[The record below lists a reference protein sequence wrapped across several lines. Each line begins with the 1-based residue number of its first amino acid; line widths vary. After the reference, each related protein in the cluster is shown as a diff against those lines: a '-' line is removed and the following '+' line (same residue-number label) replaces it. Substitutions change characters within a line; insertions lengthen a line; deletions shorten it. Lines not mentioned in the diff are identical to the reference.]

1 LARLI
6 ISLVGSR
13 SRLEFRTLPP
23 DDPRQR
29 YPDVICANQLP
40 HWSPRVPFEEGLERT
55 IAYFDGLLSSPG
67 EAKRLVWKV
76 TL

>member
-13 SRLEFRTLPP
+13 SWLEFRTLPP

-29 YPDVICANQLP
+29 YPDATCANQLP
-40 HWSPRVPFEEGLERT
+40 HGSPRVPFEEGLERAS
-55 IAYFDGLLSSPG
+55 AYFDGLLSSPS
-67 EAKRLVWKV
+67 EAKRVVWKV